1 MPNYRIVFKEYRSR
15 IGGGQDIEADNWA
28 LQQDWIHFYR
38 DGTTVY
44 TAQQY
49 EVLSIELLELKEE
62 PDGKHEASAPDDLGL

>member
-1 MPNYRIVFKEYRSR
+1 MPNYRIVFKDYRSH

-38 DGTTVY
+38 DGVTVY

-49 EVLSIELLELKEE
+49 EVLSIELLVDKDEPEGRHEE
-62 PDGKHEASAPDDLGL
+62 HLAE